1 MQQQLDPAS
10 SAARI
15 ERKTTQRCIDGV
27 TERSRSVK
35 HAKLTDSVAAD
46 DYILFCHHRA
56 TLAPPSSSG
65 SNFTSSRSRILAAR
79 RHSLVYNIAS
89 DNTDRRL

>member
-27 TERSRSVK
+27 TERSCSVK
-35 HAKLTDSVAAD
+35 HAKLTDSVAD

-65 SNFTSSRSRILAAR
+65 RNFTSSRNRILAAR
-79 RHSLVYNIAS
+79 CHSLVYNIAS